1 VRQKKRKREAGDIGH
16 DPDPVSR
23 EGSAEKATAGIQKK
37 TNRSKAKGG
46 DKVQGRD
53 GSSERLPPGSRSAK
67 PHTEEQRRDV
77 AKQKDREKSGEAP
90 KAPQARDLPGTYYG
104 DQSGAGHCSFQFSN
118 SFTLAWTTG
127 VYTGVAVNEPQYGTS
142 APCGM
147 CIAFW
152 GTGPGD
158 LLHTTPIMLH
168 AHAYPLLHME
178 GNCAVYDHGCQNKTL
193 L

>member
-1 VRQKKRKREAGDIGH
+1 MRQKKRKREAGETGH

-53 GSSERLPPGSRSAK
+53 GSSERLPPGSGSAK

-90 KAPQARDLPGTYYG
+90 KAPQARDLPALKKKRHLLYG
-104 DQSGAGHCSFQFSN
+104 QLQEARQEVCQLMGFRVWGLGHATSLQQSDVNVGMLTAKIGPRTRSYTELYVPDFRGRH
-118 SFTLAWTTG
+118 
-127 VYTGVAVNEPQYGTS
+127 VYQKKTK
-142 APCGM
+142 M
-147 CIAFW
+147 CLMN
-152 GTGPGD
+152 G
-158 LLHTTPIMLH
+158 
-168 AHAYPLLHME
+168 
-178 GNCAVYDHGCQNKTL
+178 
-193 L
+193 